1 MIQDRFLVHGEQYRV
16 VREGLA
22 KTVISGKIQDTVSA
36 ITVRVHCSVHL
47 LNW

>member
-1 MIQDRFLVHGEQYRV
+1 MIQDRFLVNGEDYRV

-47 LNW
+47 FNW